1 MTSETEARLV
11 RLLAELRRERRQQS
25 GLDAELV
32 PADEAAAYRI
42 AGTVAAELGWAV
54 GGWKIAAIKPEM
66 QRAIRTT
73 APIYGRVFRQFL
85 TESPATLPGPK
96 LLRPITECEYMV
108 RLAADLPPRAAPYT
122 EDEVADAVASVHPG
136 IEAAECRFAHDERFP
151 ALPAILA
158 DGSGSGTLILGPAI
172 PDWRNADI
180 PGQTIVLTV
189 DGRERRRGTAAEAL
203 DHPLMPLTWLANE
216 LSRTGVGLHAG
227 EVVST
232 GTCTGMI
239 LARPGETHI
248 ADYGPFGSVT
258 VSYSA

>member
-1 MTSETEARLV
+1 MTPDAEARLV
-11 RLLAELRRERRQQS
+11 RLLADLRRDRRQQS
-25 GLDAELV
+25 GLDPALV
-32 PADEAAAYRI
+32 PPDEAAAYRI
-42 AGTVAAELGWAV
+42 AARVAAELGWTV

-66 QRAIRTT
+66 QLALRTH
-73 APIYGRVFRQFL
+73 APIYGRVFRQFV

-108 RLAADLPPRAAPYT
+108 RLAADLPPRAALYT

-151 ALPAILA
+151 PLPAILA
-158 DGSGSGTLILGPAI
+158 DASGSGTLILGPAI

-180 PGQTIVLTV
+180 AGQTIVLTV

-203 DHPLMPLTWLANE
+203 DHPLAPLTWLANE
-216 LSRTGVGLHAG
+216 LSRTGIGLAAG

-239 LARPGETHI
+239 LARPGETHT
-248 ADYGPFGSVT
+248 ADYGAFGSVT